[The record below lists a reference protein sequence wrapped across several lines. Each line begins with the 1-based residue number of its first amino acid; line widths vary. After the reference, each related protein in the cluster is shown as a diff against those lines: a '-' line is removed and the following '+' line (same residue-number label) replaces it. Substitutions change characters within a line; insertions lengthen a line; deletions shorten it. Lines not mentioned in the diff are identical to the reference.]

1 MDVYMKRIVC
11 FGDSNTYGHDP
22 ADGSRLENRWTRLIR
37 PILGEG
43 YEIIEEGL
51 CGRTSVFSV
60 DTNADGWEGSTVIK
74 PVLCTHKPFDLL
86 IIMLGTNDLLLGA
99 HAGADDSARGI
110 ETLIK
115 LARECVDCKILI
127 VSPILISPSVAESET
142 FAPLYGGIRACGL
155 SKQLAP
161 KFKAVAEKNQ
171 CGFLNAADYAHA
183 SDLDGVHM
191 DSENHAKLA
200 AAIADK
206 IKELL
211 T

>member
-1 MDVYMKRIVC
+1 MKRILA

-22 ADGSRLENRWTRLIR
+22 KDCSRLDKRWTRLIR
-37 PILGEG
+37 PLLGDG

-60 DTNADGWEGSTVIK
+60 DTNQPGWEGSTVIK

-99 HAGADDSARGI
+99 HTDVDGSAKGI

-115 LARECVDCKILI
+115 MAKECVDSKILI
-127 VSPILISPSVAESET
+127 ISPILIDESIADHPT
-142 FAPLYGGIRACGL
+142 FAPLYGGTRGCEM
-155 SKQLAP
+155 SKQFAD
-161 KFKAVAEKNQ
+161 KFKAVADKNG
-171 CGFLNAADYAHA
+171 CEFMDAAKFAKA
-183 SDLDGVHM
+183 SKLDGVHM
-191 DSENHAKLA
+191 DSENHGKLA

-206 IKELL
+206 IKEIFA
-211 T
+211 

>member
-1 MDVYMKRIVC
+1 MKKIIC
-11 FGDSNTYGHDP
+11 YGDSNTYGHDP
-22 ADGSRLENRWTRLIR
+22 KDCSRLDKRWTRLIR
-37 PILGEG
+37 PILGDD

-60 DTNADGWEGSTVIK
+60 DTNQDGWEGSTVIK

-99 HAGADDSARGI
+99 HTDVDGSAKGI

-115 LARECVDCKILI
+115 MARECVDSKILI
-127 VSPILISPSVAESET
+127 ISPILIDEAIADHPT
-142 FAPLYGGIRACGL
+142 FSPLYGGTRACGL
-155 SKQLAP
+155 SEQFAE
-161 KFKAVAEKNQ
+161 KFKAVADKSGCE
-171 CGFLNAADYAHA
+171 FMNAAEFAKA
-183 SDLDGVHM
+183 SKLDGVHM

-206 IKELL
+206 IKEIFA
-211 T
+211 